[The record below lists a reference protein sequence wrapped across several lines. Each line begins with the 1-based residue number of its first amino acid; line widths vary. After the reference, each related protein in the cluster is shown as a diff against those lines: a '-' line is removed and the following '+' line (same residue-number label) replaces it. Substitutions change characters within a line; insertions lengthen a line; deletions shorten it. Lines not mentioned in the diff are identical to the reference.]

1 MNGSAVIFRD
11 RQGFLKSSS
20 IDYLKD
26 IIKAVNY
33 GDTAP
38 TVYAYIILK
47 CLAILSINPYKAL
60 LETCSEIL
68 SKEQCP
74 EQKARWEELKS
85 KGETPSDKWEKN
97 PNQPEDTKY
106 TADYKSCLIV
116 PRKSMLDKAKYREPT
131 FDDWK

>member
-1 MNGSAVIFRD
+1 MYVVLCNSFKMKADNIISRNPRYYSLEELVYDQALKVKLFLNGSAVIYRD

-74 EQKARWEELKS
+74 E
-85 KGETPSDKWEKN
+85 
-97 PNQPEDTKY
+97 
-106 TADYKSCLIV
+106 
-116 PRKSMLDKAKYREPT
+116 
-131 FDDWK
+131 